1 MLIDNLLMQGFSEN
15 RKIQNRK
22 WKIWSTSFNPLS
34 GRREY
39 LITYSKTNTSKFPKR
54 ESFSEALVVKFNS
67 GKSVDK
73 VQLWSRFKEQH
84 GNGGIRYHCVLKVA
98 ENKKCKSLKE
108 NISKKHNITLHF
120 SDKHYFYL
128 SAYKY
133 ICKEDTEVAHSKN
146 RSHLLDAKS
155 PRAKK
160 SFSQS
165 RTARAIRRFSSLLD
179 GQKTT
184 KQTEKRVTY
193 TNVADFLQ

>member
-15 RKIQNRK
+15 RKTQNRK

-120 SDKHYFYL
+120 SDNIISTLVHTNIY
-128 SAYKY
+128 
-133 ICKEDTEVAHSKN
+133 
-146 RSHLLDAKS
+146 
-155 PRAKK
+155 AKK
-160 SFSQS
+160 TLRLHTVKIVLIFLMQNPLE
-165 RTARAIRRFSSLLD
+165 RKNLSLKAELP
-179 GQKTT
+179 GP
-184 KQTEKRVTY
+184 
-193 TNVADFLQ
+193 